1 MTEDVGKSNSYDGDK
16 GQSSRKKGGWG
27 NGNNEYR
34 SLWIFAEKRKQEMG
48 LWIYKAILFLDARQH
63 NMLCF

>member
-1 MTEDVGKSNSYDGDK
+1 MWEKAIAMMGAKVRVQERKEDEEMEIMSI
-16 GQSSRKKGGWG
+16 
-27 NGNNEYR
+27 R